1 MLTNLMRR
9 GYITAKSAMLR
20 FKEEEHGGAEFIAL
34 IVVIGMV
41 IAMGIVFRE
50 QLSKLFADLWNSLT
64 VNQDK
69 KPTLE
74 TIADNPF

>member
-1 MLTNLMRR
+1 
-9 GYITAKSAMLR
+9 
-20 FKEEEHGGAEFIAL
+20 
-34 IVVIGMV
+34 MV

-50 QLSKLFADLWNSLT
+50 QLSKLFADLWNSLI

-69 KPTLE
+69 KPSLE

>member
-20 FKEEEHGGAEFIAL
+20 FKEEEHGIAL

-50 QLSKLFADLWNSLT
+50 QLSKLFADLWNSLI